1 MFRINRLKLEI
12 KTTDSGASD
21 QNYGFDIP
29 FSKGLNVIA
38 GQNSRGKST
47 ISSCI
52 YYALGMEELLGSQN
66 EKALDKALKTE
77 FNTTDPLSQQ
87 IIKHRISHSK
97 IYIEI
102 SNTDNLAYTIRRIIN
117 SGMFTP
123 AGNDEMTKKVIV
135 FKSSF
140 DKITQETEQLPLFIR
155 NDNNNTDEFGFYHW
169 FAEFIGI
176 KLPEVNN
183 IGKTNE
189 KSPLY
194 LQTIFPALFIE
205 QTKGWSEFLATC
217 PYFGIPKNKEKAIE
231 FLLDLNELS
240 ISTEKDRISKEE
252 KDLKGNWSQVLS
264 RLEILASEYH
274 AEIKAVPPEIQPDKD
289 LLNTSSIV
297 IPDETEKSRFQ
308 SVIVLK
314 KTLEEQINELKKIPI
329 KRVGDNKDSIRIK
342 LEQNYSDQNE
352 FMLKLEKF
360 DLDFNLQKQQ
370 EQTLEKQLQS
380 IIKELSNLKGIKNI
394 FDDVLIKENI
404 YRICPTCTQK
414 VTTDLMASEG
424 VSIEKLTLE
433 ENISYLDGQ
442 RKIIESAIKSLNKIT
457 AEKSIIRKYYL
468 KTQREFEEE
477 IKLTL
482 QELISDDRDY
492 SETDTLQR
500 VRLEKKISDLDFIQS
515 RFNENIEQLSLL
527 ADQYKILLS
536 QKNELEGNSEADRIK
551 LDEFQAMFKDDY
563 LYKFGY
569 DSNPKWNIY
578 IQQKDPFKYFPVFKF
593 QENDPIPKSIRTN
606 SSASDFVRTLWAYTL
621 TLLQKGS
628 NHPGIVMFDEPGQ
641 HSVKSSSLKALFK
654 ASSELK
660 EKQVIIFTSVQ
671 KDLTI
676 NEEETDKL
684 DINKILEGLTL
695 DIDYSIYKI
704 GEDKKCIDLL
714 N

>member
-12 KTTDSGASD
+12 KTTDSSNSD
-21 QNYGFDIP
+21 QVYGFDIP

-38 GQNSRGKST
+38 GQNSKGKST

-77 FNTTDPLSQQ
+77 FNTTEPISQQ

-102 SNTDNLAYTIRRIIN
+102 ANTSNVVYTIRRIIN
-117 SGMFTP
+117 SGNIISN
-123 AGNDEMTKKVIV
+123 GNDEMTKKVIV
-135 FKSSF
+135 FKSHLNE
-140 DKITQETEQLPLFIR
+140 IAPEIEQFPLFIR
-155 NDNNNTDEFGFYHW
+155 SNNNNADDFGFYHW
-169 FAEFIGI
+169 LAEFIGI

-183 IGKTNE
+183 IGKSNE

-217 PYFGIPKNKEKAIE
+217 PYFGIPRNKEKSIE
-231 FLLDLNELS
+231 FLLNLNELS

-252 KDLKGNWSQVLS
+252 KDLKGNWTQVLS

-274 AEIKAVPPEIQPDKD
+274 AEIKSVPSEIQPDKD

-297 IPDETEKSRFQ
+297 IPDETEKSNFQ

-314 KTLEEQINELKKIPI
+314 TTLEQQINELKKIPI

-342 LEQNYSDQNE
+342 LEQLYSDQKE
-352 FMLKLEKF
+352 FMFKLENF
-360 DLDFNLQKQQ
+360 DLNFSLQKQQ

-404 YRICPTCTQK
+404 YRTCPTCTQK
-414 VTTDLMASEG
+414 VSTDLMASEG
-424 VSIEKLTLE
+424 VSIEKLTLD

-442 RKIIESAIKSLNKIT
+442 RKIIESAIKSLTKII
-457 AEKSIIRKYYL
+457 AEKLIIRKYYQR
-468 KTQREFEEE
+468 TQREFEEE
-477 IKLTL
+477 LKLTL

-500 VRLEKKISDLDFIQS
+500 VRLEKKISDLDFIQG
-515 RFNENIEQLSLL
+515 RFDENIEQLKLL
-527 ADQYKILLS
+527 ADQYEILLS
-536 QKNELEGNSEADRIK
+536 QKNELEGNSEEDRIK
-551 LDEFQAMFKDDY
+551 LDEFQTMFKDDY

-578 IQQKDPFKYFPVFKF
+578 IQQKDPFKYFPVFKY
-593 QENDPIPKSIRTN
+593 QEDDPIPKSIRTN

-621 TLLQKGS
+621 TLLQKGE

-654 ASSELK
+654 ASSEIK

-671 KDLTI
+671 KDLATI
-676 NEEETDKL
+676 DEETDKL
-684 DINKILEGLTL
+684 DINKILEGLIIN
-695 DIDYSIYKI
+695 IDYSIYKI
-704 GEDKKCIDLL
+704 GEGKKCIDLL